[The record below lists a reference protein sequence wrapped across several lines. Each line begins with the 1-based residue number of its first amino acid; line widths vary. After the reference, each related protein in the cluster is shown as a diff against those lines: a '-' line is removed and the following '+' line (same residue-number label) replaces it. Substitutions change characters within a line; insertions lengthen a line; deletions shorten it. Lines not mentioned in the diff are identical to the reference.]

1 MEWCRHQATTLPEL
15 FWQEQELLTGD
26 ADKRP
31 AVQTMEDHIQQ
42 TFIPLLLQF

>member
-1 MEWCRHQATTLPEL
+1 MQTTTLPEL
-15 FWQEQELLTGD
+15 FWQELADLHNELLTGD

-42 TFIPLLLQF
+42 KFIPLLL